1 MKNEKKLDSDIS
13 IKIENLCKNYKM
25 FARKKDRMLE
35 TMFPMVEK
43 HGVFKAME
51 NLNLEV
57 KKGEVVGQKEE
68 DKKYNGVGIASFVC
82 GLVGIFYY
90 QFPCGLAALI
100 TGIIGIVKFDQ
111 SKEKGKWMA
120 ITGVVL
126 GALEILCSIILLLLG
141 LGIFIT
147 ALGTMN

>member
-57 KKGEVVGQKEE
+57 KKGEVLGVLGK
-68 DKKYNGVGIASFVC
+68 NGA
-82 GLVGIFYY
+82 
-90 QFPCGLAALI
+90 
-100 TGIIGIVKFDQ
+100 
-111 SKEKGKWMA
+111 GKSTLLKM
-120 ITGVVL
+120 ITGVVTPT
-126 GALEILCSIILLLLG
+126 S
-141 LGIFIT
+141 
-147 ALGTMN
+147 GTIQLN

>member
-1 MKNEKKLDSDIS
+1 MISQYIWQGIWILRNSILMGIIIYILIYGVLLISKRRKVVDIKQIISEAMLS
-13 IKIENLCKNYKM
+13 IYTISLLK
-25 FARKKDRMLE
+25 
-35 TMFPMVEK
+35 
-43 HGVFKAME
+43 
-51 NLNLEV
+51 
-57 KKGEVVGQKEE
+57 
-68 DKKYNGVGIASFVC
+68 
-82 GLVGIFYY
+82 
-90 QFPCGLAALI
+90 I

-126 GALEILCSIILLLLG
+126 GALEILCSIIILLLG